1 MFFKC
6 LIKFFSFFEN
16 ESKDV
21 QSNFLKTHLV
31 AMFIVHFYSLYLE
44 KCCPSSEKD
53 TLKNIEKYPNLFSPL
68 S

>member
-6 LIKFFSFFEN
+6 LIKLISFSEN

-21 QSNFLKTHLV
+21 QPKFLKTHLV

-44 KCCPSSEKD
+44 KCSPSSKKD
-53 TLKNIEKYPNLFSPL
+53 L
-68 S
+68 